1 MYSKGVR
8 CMQTA
13 EARIRSIWMRKDE
26 VYEEERGEVYEE
38 ARDKAD
44 LSEKG

>member
-1 MYSKGVR
+1 MYE
-8 CMQTA
+8 
-13 EARIRSIWMRKDE
+13 EARIRCIWMRKYE
-26 VYEEERGEVYEE
+26 VFEEERGEAYEE